1 MSAQAELR
9 AGDQDRDR
17 IAERLR
23 GAVGEGRITLDELT
37 DRLDRVYAART
48 YGELEGL
55 VADLPGIA
63 AGDGRPEPANAL
75 LLFTRGTRAVR
86 KAGRWTVP
94 PRITLDCT
102 WRTAV
107 VDFRNAN
114 CPHREIDMTVR
125 CDSMFGDVIIRVPV
139 GWRVVADEVTSGGWI
154 RHKRVHNTS
163 PVPPDPDG
171 VVLRLSGHI
180 GGDIWVR
187 FHRVAR

>member
-1 MSAQAELR
+1 MGDQADLR
-9 AGDQDRDR
+9 AGDRDRDR

-23 GAVGEGRITLDELT
+23 AAVGEGRITLDELSE
-37 DRLDRVYAART
+37 RLDRLYRART
-48 YGELEGL
+48 YGELEAL
-55 VADLPGIA
+55 VADLPRA
-63 AGDGRPEPANAL
+63 RSPEPREDPDHL
-75 LLFTRGTRAVR
+75 LLFTRGVR
-86 KAGRWTVP
+86 PIRKTGRWRVP

-107 VDFRNAN
+107 VDFRYAD

-125 CDSMFGDVIIRVPV
+125 CDSMFGDVVIRVPI

-154 RHKRVHNTS
+154 RLKRVHNTS

-187 FHRVAR
+187 YHRVP

>member
-1 MSAQAELR
+1 VGDQAELR
-9 AGDQDRDR
+9 AGDRDRDR
-17 IAERLR
+17 TADRLR
-23 GAVGEGRITLDELT
+23 AAVGEGRITLDELS
-37 DRLDRVYAART
+37 DRLDRLYAART
-48 YGELEGL
+48 YGELEAL
-55 VADLPGIA
+55 VADLPGTRA
-63 AGDGRPEPANAL
+63 PEVRSEPADDL

-86 KAGRWTVP
+86 KTGRWRVP

-107 VDFRNAN
+107 VDFRYAD

-125 CDSMFGDVIIRVPV
+125 CDSMFGDVIIRVPI
-139 GWRVVADEVTSGGWI
+139 GWRVVADEVTSGGWV
-154 RHKRVHNTS
+154 RQKRVHNTS

-187 FHRVAR
+187 YHRIA

>member
-1 MSAQAELR
+1 MSDQAELR

-17 IAERLR
+17 IAEKLR
-23 GAVGEGRITLDELT
+23 AAVGEGRITLDELSE
-37 DRLDRVYAART
+37 RLDRVYAART
-48 YGELEGL
+48 YGELEVL
-55 VADLPGIA
+55 VADLPQTP
-63 AGDGRPEPANAL
+63 AGERRPEPADEL
-75 LLFTRGTRAVR
+75 LLFTRGMRAVR
-86 KAGRWTVP
+86 KTGRWRVP

-107 VDFRNAN
+107 VDFRHAD
-114 CPHREIDMTVR
+114 CPHREIDMTIR

-139 GWRVVADEVTSGGWI
+139 GWRVVADEVTSGGWV
-154 RHKRVHNTS
+154 RLKRVHNTS

-187 FHRVAR
+187 YHRPT

>member
-1 MSAQAELR
+1 MGDQAELR
-9 AGDQDRDR
+9 AGDRDRDR
-17 IAERLR
+17 TADRLR
-23 GAVGEGRITLDELT
+23 AAVGEGRITLDELT
-37 DRLDRVYAART
+37 DRLDRLYAART
-48 YGELEGL
+48 YGELEAL
-55 VADLPGIA
+55 VADLPGTRA
-63 AGDGRPEPANAL
+63 PEVRSEPADDL

-86 KAGRWTVP
+86 KTGRWRVP

-107 VDFRNAN
+107 VDFRYAD
-114 CPHREIDMTVR
+114 CPHREIGMTVR
-125 CDSMFGDVIIRVPV
+125 CDSMFGDVVIRVPF

-154 RHKRVHNTS
+154 RHRRVHNTS

-187 FHRVAR
+187 YHRVP

>member
-1 MSAQAELR
+1 MTDQAELR

-17 IAERLR
+17 IAGRLR
-23 GAVGEGRITLDELT
+23 AAVGEGRITLEEMT
-37 DRLDRVYAART
+37 ERLDRVYTART
-48 YGELEGL
+48 YGELEAL
-55 VADLPGIA
+55 VADLPRSRET
-63 AGDGRPEPANAL
+63 RPAEPAEDL
-75 LLFTRGTRAVR
+75 LLFTRGMRPIR
-86 KAGRWTVP
+86 KTGRWTVP
-94 PRITLDCT
+94 PRITVDCT

-107 VDFRNAN
+107 IDFRRAD

-154 RHKRVHNTS
+154 RLKRVHNTS

-187 FHRVAR
+187 YHHAA